1 MRDRKNKLTIT
12 IFIIYCLILTF
23 FVMFKGGFSV
33 LADGERS
40 INLIPFH
47 YDNDVGRIHTR
58 EVVLNLLVFV
68 PMGVYLRML
77 GAKLGKCLLYG
88 VSVSLGFEICQFALT
103 MGKADITDIISN
115 TFGVAVGIFIYAL
128 LRRLFDSKTHKIVNA
143 AALAALALFLC
154 LATVLF
160 IAN

>member
-23 FVMFKGGFSV
+23 FVMFKGGFSLLV
-33 LADGERS
+33 DGERC

-47 YDNDVGRIHTR
+47 YDDDVASIHIR
-58 EVVLNLLVFV
+58 EVVLNVLVFV

-77 GAKLGKCLLYG
+77 GAKVGKCLLYG
-88 VSVSLGFEICQFALT
+88 VSVSLGFEICQFVLT

-115 TFGVAVGIFIYAL
+115 TFGVAGGILIYATLKRL
-128 LRRLFDSKTHKIVNA
+128 LSLKTHKVINA
-143 AALAALALFLC
+143 AALTALALFLC

-160 IAN
+160 IVN